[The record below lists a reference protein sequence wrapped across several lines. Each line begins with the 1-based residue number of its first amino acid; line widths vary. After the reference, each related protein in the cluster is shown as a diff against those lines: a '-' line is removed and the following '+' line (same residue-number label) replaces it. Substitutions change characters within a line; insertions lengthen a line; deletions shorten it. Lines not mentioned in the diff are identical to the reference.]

1 MHELGVVFY
10 IIEQVEDVVKAN
22 ELKKVESVTLQLGEV
37 STVIP
42 GYLTDCW
49 AWAAKKHE
57 WLSGAALEIETIPA
71 ITYCENCGKT
81 YGTVEHG
88 KTCPHCGSGNTYL
101 QQGQEFIVKEITA
114 S

>member
-1 MHELGVVFY
+1 
-10 IIEQVEDVVKAN
+10 
-22 ELKKVESVTLQLGEV
+22 
-37 STVIP
+37 